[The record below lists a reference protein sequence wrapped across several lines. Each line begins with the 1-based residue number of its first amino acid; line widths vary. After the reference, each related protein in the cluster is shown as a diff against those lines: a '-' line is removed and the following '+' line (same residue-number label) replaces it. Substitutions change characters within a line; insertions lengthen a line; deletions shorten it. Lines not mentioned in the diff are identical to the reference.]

1 VAPHLALT
9 FVEAPVVEMLE
20 DQQAQ
25 HAGRRGVPVGVVG
38 RGPNRLRSVERR
50 ERSSVSVHR

>member
-25 HAGRRGVPVGVVG
+25 HAGRPGGARGCCG
-38 RGPNRLRSVERR
+38 
-50 ERSSVSVHR
+50 